1 MPLLMPLAALAAPE
15 AYVPAARLPP
25 PLAPMAARIINIC
38 PRPPAAPDIVAPAP
52 PALGRVSKTPLREA
66 KPFTTPGRV
75 SAIAA
80 NPLLTTV
87 AAPRAP

>member
-1 MPLLMPLAALAAPE
+1 MPLLIPLAAPAAPE

-25 PLAPMAARIINIC
+25 LPPMAPRIINIC

-52 PALGRVSKTPLREA
+52 PALGRVSRTPLRAA